1 MLKPSKTNLFNAAKA
16 WNAPACAAIVKE
28 APDLAKATDP
38 KGRTALHIACGVEPG
53 KKGLGEKD
61 GTKTVAALVKG
72 GCDLNAIAFTEDKWK
87 ANAVWYAVGRGR
99 NVALTRYLL
108 KRGVSPDYAMFAAIY
123 SNNPDT
129 LRELLRYDPDVSW
142 SDEPAPI
149 LWATTPFRLKA
160 LDVLIEHGADPL
172 VTDKRGRNALDL
184 AKFRRLP
191 PEVRAKLEA
200 LAARHR
206 KAKR

>member
-1 MLKPSKTNLFNAAKA
+1 MPKPSKTSLFAAAKA
-16 WNAPACAAIVKE
+16 WDAPACAAILSQ
-28 APDLAKATDP
+28 APALAKAADP
-38 KGRTALHIACGVEPG
+38 KGRTALHIACGIRIG
-53 KKGLGEKD
+53 TKGLREAD
-61 GTKTVAALVKG
+61 GTKTVAVLAKG
-72 GCDLNAIAFTEDKWK
+72 GCDLNAIAFTEGAWK
-87 ANAVWYAVGRGR
+87 ANAVWYAVGRGQ

-108 KRGVSPDYAMFAAIY
+108 KRGVSPDYAVFAAIY

-129 LRELLRYDPDVSW
+129 LRALLRYDPKVDW